1 MEETRPS
8 GSARVRQRKLW
19 PLLTAFATFILA
31 MLVSLAVFIGYAAS
45 RDPREPSSRQWLHPA
60 VVFTPFTLH
69 RGNAFAGAT
78 DEHLPIFP
86 GSAPTETGTFDQQG
100 DRSAASSHSV
110 GLVLVRLLASAP
122 MPTVKNWYE
131 QNFPKPFSEL
141 LDQQILNGPAKEAWF
156 QALDVQVDNETVL
169 YRPEDSMA
177 PRGIILQPSKNNDG
191 GTIITAYYLSRG
203 R

>member
-8 GSARVRQRKLW
+8 GSGVRHRKLQ
-19 PLLTAFATFILA
+19 PLWTALATFILA
-31 MLVSLAVFIGYAAS
+31 TLVSLVVFIAYAA
-45 RDPREPSSRQWLHPA
+45 SRQWLHPA

-69 RGNAFAGAT
+69 RGNAFEGAT
-78 DEHLPIFP
+78 DELHLPIFP
-86 GSAPTETGTFDQQG
+86 GSVPIETGTFDQQG
-100 DRSAASSHSV
+100 DHSGASSNSV
-110 GLVLVRLLASAP
+110 GLALVRLLASAP

-131 QNFPKPFSEL
+131 QNFPKPSSEL
-141 LDQQILNGPAKEAWF
+141 SNQQILNGAAKEAWF
-156 QALDVQVDNETVL
+156 QALDVQVDSETVL

-191 GTIITAYYLSRG
+191 GTIITAYYLSHG